1 MENFKNEEEKKAI
14 NKNLFDHFQKYFT
27 NLNEK
32 INLKKSE
39 KIKDGLEERANKNI
53 IYRLCY
59 NLTKGKIFRY
69 FIRICIILN
78 AVILATDKFGL
89 SQQHE
94 DLITISNYVFYG
106 IFVAEMFLKLIG
118 RGVIFYILEK
128 ENQIDFLIVLLTT
141 IEVVVFLLENRDGDK
156 GDYKD
161 LYYLRSLKAFR
172 LIRFFRLTRDWKTM
186 NKLVIALMDAIY

>member
-69 FIRICIILN
+69 FIWICIILN